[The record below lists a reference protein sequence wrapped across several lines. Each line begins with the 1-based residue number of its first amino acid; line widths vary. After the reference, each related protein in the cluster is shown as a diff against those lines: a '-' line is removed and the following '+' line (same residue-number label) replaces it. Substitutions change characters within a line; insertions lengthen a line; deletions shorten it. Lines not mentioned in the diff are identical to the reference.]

1 MKQIITN
8 NTELLEV
15 LSQNGIEIMCDEE
28 MRMIL
33 TDEAVMKLNDIVKEV
48 APAAIY
54 DYSIC
59 EL

>member
-8 NTELLEV
+8 NAELLEV

-48 APAAIY
+48 APAAIN
-54 DYSIC
+54 DYSIIGC
-59 EL
+59 